1 MSKLT
6 DVAER
11 QILRNEILNILAE
24 TNDQG
29 GATKKLLRV
38 VLQKQGYNV
47 SELTIG
53 LELKYLAGKGLVQI
67 EQVKNAA
74 LGIQKEIVQ
83 ITSMGIDLLEGTIQ
97 IDGIEAGE

>member
-11 QILRNEILNILAE
+11 QILRKEILNILAE
-24 TNDQG
+24 TNEQG

-38 VLQKQGYNV
+38 VLEKQGYDI

-53 LELKYLAGKGLVQI
+53 LELKYLAGKELVQMETI
-67 EQVKNAA
+67 SNPT
-74 LGIQKEIVQ
+74 LGIKKEIVH
-83 ITSMGIDLLEGTIQ
+83 ITSKGIDLLEGTIQ
-97 IDGIEAGE
+97 IEGIEAGE

>member
-11 QILRNEILNILAE
+11 QILRQEIMNILAE

-29 GATKKLLRV
+29 GATQKLLRV

-53 LELKYLAGKGLVQI
+53 LELKYLVGKGLIQKESVS
-67 EQVKNAA
+67 NPA
-74 LGIQKEIVQ
+74 LEIQKEIWH
-83 ITSMGIDLLEGTIQ
+83 ITSKGTDFLEGTIQ
-97 IDGIEAGE
+97 VEGIEAGD

>member
-29 GATKKLLRV
+29 GATQKLLRA

-53 LELKYLAGKGLVQI
+53 LGLKYLAGKGLVQSDSI
-67 EQVKNAA
+67 SNST
-74 LGIQKEIVQ
+74 LGIQKEIWH
-83 ITSMGIDLLEGTIQ
+83 ITSKGIDFLEGTIQ
-97 IDGIEAGE
+97 VEGIEAGD